1 MKREERAWDAGG
13 KEGEWAGRGGGS
25 RNEIGERQI
34 LERGETEEGRNYSTQ
49 TMRLLGEELHKR
61 QRFGAWRILHA
72 IFSPKD
78 NL

>member
-1 MKREERAWDAGG
+1 MLEVRKASGL
-13 KEGEWAGRGGGS
+13 EGVEAA